1 MKNILILAILL
12 FSATL
17 VFAGTGP
24 ANIANTPHNL
34 SYSSYPGDFS
44 FTYAAGTL
52 AEEEICV
59 YCHTPHGGS
68 LDAPLWNRDLSSLQ
82 GAGVFQ
88 HYSSNTLSSTVG
100 ATNRAVNAE
109 SLTCLSCHDGSIGV
123 GDSLLNTPIT
133 GVPTNAPTTIQIGF
147 DNNPSSKIGTS
158 RALLDGGDNVTT
170 GDLRD
175 DHPVSF
181 SYTAAYGD
189 ATNAGDLHLDTD
201 VETAGLTLFGAAQ
214 NVECSTC
221 HDPHVDYMNNAA
233 YDPFLAIP
241 NAGSAM
247 CLACHIK

>member
-1 MKNILILAILL
+1 MKNLFILALL
-12 FSATL
+12 LLAATS

-34 SYSSYPGDFS
+34 SYTSYPGDLWY
-44 FTYAAGTL
+44 TYAAGTA

-68 LDAPLWNRDLSSLQ
+68 LDAPLWNRDLTSLK
-82 GAGVFQ
+82 GAGKFQ
-88 HYSSNTLSSTVG
+88 HYASNTLSSTVG
-100 ATNRAVNAE
+100 ANNRAVNAE
-109 SLTCLSCHDGSIGV
+109 SLACLSCHDGSIGV
-123 GDSLLNTPIT
+123 GDSLLNNPVT
-133 GVPTNAPTTIQIGF
+133 GAPTNRAAFVVAGFGIQGPRIGASNA
-147 DNNPSSKIGTS
+147 DTG
-158 RALLDGGDNVTT
+158 AT

-189 ATNAGDLHLDTD
+189 LTNAGDLQLDTA
-201 VETAGLTLFGAAQ
+201 VEAAGLTLFGAGQ

-221 HDPHVDYMNNAA
+221 HDPHVDYFNNAA
-233 YDPFLAIP
+233 YTPFLAIP
-241 NAGSAM
+241 NTGSAM

>member
-12 FSATL
+12 LGATS

-34 SYSSYPGDFS
+34 SYSGNLYQAPSYWYNA
-44 FTYAAGTL
+44 TTT

-68 LDAPLWNRDLSSLQ
+68 LDAPLWNRDLTSLQ
-82 GAGVFQ
+82 GVGIFQ
-88 HYSSNTLSSTVG
+88 HYASSTLSSTVG
-100 ATNRAVNAE
+100 ASNRAVNAE

-123 GDSLLNTPIT
+123 GDSLLNNPIT
-133 GVPTNAPTTIQIGF
+133 GVPTNSVVPVQGGFGVQGPRIGAS
-147 DNNPSSKIGTS
+147 NAATGS
-158 RALLDGGDNVTT
+158 T

-189 ATNAGDLHLDTD
+189 VTNAGDLQLDTD
-201 VETAGLTLFGAAQ
+201 VEAAGLVLFGTGQ

-221 HDPHVDYMNNAA
+221 HDPHVDYMTNVA
-233 YDPFLAIP
+233 YTPFLAIP
-241 NAGSAM
+241 NTGSAM